1 MVINKEE
8 SGDWDIVDNLDQNSE
23 IWPRSDLAVTGGWN
37 SCLFRKKCLL
47 SALIISSHSASYFKV
62 AYHLPFFS
70 ETDRTLISLWGWH
83 YYSQMWEAAALW
95 KEDPS
100 QLEAVTC
107 VGPGGLVMVINNW
120 WFCHLWFQQPSRL
133 SFSYSLAPFR
143 SSCQWCP
150 ADRLLVHI
158 SSYLQGFL
166 QLIPWNGSAQTF
178 D

>member
-47 SALIISSHSASYFKV
+47 SALIISSLSASYFKV
-62 AYHLPFFS
+62 AYHLPFFFS

-95 KEDPS
+95 RRILASWKQSHVWAPV
-100 QLEAVTC
+100 A
-107 VGPGGLVMVINNW
+107 W
-120 WFCHLWFQQPSRL
+120 LW
-133 SFSYSLAPFR
+133 
-143 SSCQWCP
+143 
-150 ADRLLVHI
+150 LLI
-158 SSYLQGFL
+158 TD
-166 QLIPWNGSAQTF
+166 GSAISGSSSPAGSHSLIVWHPFAPAASGAQLTVS
-178 D
+178 